1 VIQRRA
7 EGWKPGRVA
16 PAPAPRYGLLA
27 SLLLLPLPAFLAACG
42 PSQNNTDVRM
52 WTDSLAFRISTEP
65 LPPRARERVLYRVI
79 VRDKESGAPIE
90 GGEGRIFAMNRDSTQ
105 IWDGLEPGPELG
117 TYYATLN
124 FITAGEWAIGLQF
137 RKDST
142 RAIERMD
149 WMQDVRAA
157 R

>member
-1 VIQRRA
+1 VARRSVGGA
-7 EGWKPGRVA
+7 RGARARLGVLLFAALA
-16 PAPAPRYGLLA
+16 PLA
-27 SLLLLPLPAFLAACG
+27 ASLAACG
-42 PSQNNTDVRM
+42 ASQKNTDVRM
-52 WTDSLAFRISTEP
+52 WTDSLAFRISTDP
-65 LPPRARERVLYRVI
+65 LPPRARERILYKVV

-90 GGEGRIFAMNRDSTQ
+90 QGEGRIFAMNRDSTQ
-105 IWDGLEPGPELG
+105 VWDALEPGPELG